1 MALGLT
7 PPLVCVLFNNHPI
20 IIFIVIFIFTNN
32 HLRCVSCSTITPS
45 LSLSTQCFHN
55 APNYIDLDLLDYQ
68 LINLQ
73 KYTTPPPHPLK
84 PQHSQKQ
91 LPICQED
98 QSLQVLISVHPRLP
112 PKICIAASQFL
123 SRSCA
128 RL

>member
-73 KYTTPPPHPLK
+73 KYTPPPSP
-84 PQHSQKQ
+84 PQTPA
-91 LPICQED
+91 LPKT
-98 QSLQVLISVHPRLP
+98 V
-112 PKICIAASQFL
+112 ANL
-123 SRSCA
+123 SRRSISPGSDLSSPPATRDMHCRVPIFVKFFA
-128 RL
+128 SL